1 VAVTPASVPLD
12 EDTPSSPELLES
24 LELPEEEFSEEDI
37 YAFSEDLNAF
47 SEDLNAFSEDLIAF
61 NISSPKRKR
70 AVSGGG
76 DATEARLNTT
86 ATPSAQALLRSDHP
100 PQSLAQSAGAAVTGE
115 IENAAPAAVAT
126 VMELMNL
133 NDKLD
138 CVTGGSDLQAI
149 PFRQISPLEK
159 AWKRG
164 GVLADPT
171 RTDAGEIENA
181 APAAVAA
188 VTGGADLQAIPFPQV
203 SLAWNWAGVWA
214 DPTRT
219 DAGEIENATP
229 QSLAQSAG
237 AAVTGEIEN
246 AAPAAVAAVTELV
259 NLNDELECVTGGAD
273 LQAIPFPQVSL
284 LADPTR
290 TDAGEIENANTLK
303 KPLTHAAPRP
313 VMFAPAAVAAVAE
326 EDELISR
333 YVHISEENGP
343 PSRGQIMERKKV
355 GERFK
360 INGKWY
366 QVKAGLFKTS
376 VGFSLKVF
384 FQPLPLN
391 TNPA

>member
-1 VAVTPASVPLD
+1 MAVTPASVPLD
-12 EDTPSSPELLES
+12 EDTPPSPELLELLES
-24 LELPEEEFSEEDI
+24 LELPEEEFSEEE
-37 YAFSEDLNAF
+37 FSEEDLNAF
-47 SEDLNAFSEDLIAF
+47 SEDLNAFSEDLNAF
-61 NISSPKRKR
+61 VITSPKRKR
-70 AVSGGG
+70 AV
-76 DATEARLNTT
+76 
-86 ATPSAQALLRSDHP
+86 
-100 PQSLAQSAGAAVTGE
+100 
-115 IENAAPAAVAT
+115 
-126 VMELMNL
+126 
-133 NDKLD
+133 
-138 CVTGGSDLQAI
+138 TGGS
-149 PFRQISPLEK
+149 
-159 AWKRG
+159 
-164 GVLADPT
+164 
-171 RTDAGEIENA
+171 
-181 APAAVAA
+181 
-188 VTGGADLQAIPFPQV
+188 DLQAIPFPQV

-313 VMFAPAAVAAVAE
+313 VMFAAVAAVAE
-326 EDELISR
+326 EDELIFK
-333 YVHISEENGP
+333 YVHISEVNGP